1 METLAIVLSVL
12 GTVSICIPSLIK
24 GKNMK
29 LILLFVFLANVLVA
43 TSYFLTG
50 AYNGAVSCGIGGAQ
64 AIINYFFDRKNK
76 KLPVWLIAVYIAAFA
91 VVNLMVFTR
100 LVDLV
105 ALVASVSFVLCI
117 GQKNGAKYRLCTA
130 LNASLWITYDLL
142 SRSYGPMLTHSI
154 LLLTALAGIVIYDIR
169 KKQ

>member
-1 METLAIVLSVL
+1 METLAMILSVL
-12 GTVSICIPSLIK
+12 GTVCICTPSLIK

-29 LILLFVFLANVLVA
+29 LILLFVFLANVFVA

-64 AIINYFFDRKNK
+64 TIINYFFDRKNK
-76 KLPVWLIAVYIAAFA
+76 KLPIWLIVLYVAAFTA
-91 VVNLMVFTR
+91 VNLMVFTQ

-142 SRSYGPMLTHSI
+142 SQSYGPLLTHSI
-154 LLLTALAGIVIYDIR
+154 LLLTVLAGIVIYDIR
-169 KKQ
+169 KKR